1 MIVPVVITVRVAE
14 RMFRR
19 DVSGGAVT
27 AVARG
32 LLESPQDIDCLA
44 LFVIVNRL
52 TEAKGGHPWPL
63 VPRRSKTSEFHLGWK
78 RITRVPHPG
87 RYRPGLIEAPPEG
100 VASYAVPTASRAI
113 SPRPRTT

>member
-1 MIVPVVITVRVAE
+1 MIVPVVITARVAE

-19 DVSGGAVT
+19 DVSRGAMM

-44 LFVIVNRL
+44 FFVIVNRL
-52 TEAKGGHPWPL
+52 TKARGRHSWPL
-63 VPRRSKTSEFHLGWK
+63 VPRHSKTSEFHLGWK

-87 RYRPGLIEAPPEG
+87 RYRPGLIEA
-100 VASYAVPTASRAI
+100 TA
-113 SPRPRTT
+113 